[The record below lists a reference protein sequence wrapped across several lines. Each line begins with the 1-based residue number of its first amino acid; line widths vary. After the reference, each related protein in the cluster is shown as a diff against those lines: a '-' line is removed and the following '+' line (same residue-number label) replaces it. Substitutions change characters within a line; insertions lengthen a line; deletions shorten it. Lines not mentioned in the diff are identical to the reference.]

1 MDNVRN
7 NIWNNANMK
16 EADIIFGLYYEFHN
30 SIVYNGIVKHDVVFG
45 RALDKKFI
53 DYINSNDIENIGYKE
68 LFNNF
73 IDHILNEFNIEE
85 SDNILSAKRI
95 FMIDVNSFRKDV
107 NNIDEIFPWIN
118 IINKLDLSYYNK
130 SELNRIISNYLSYTF
145 DILNTFYDE
154 DTMINIQ
161 ELIINNVTNYL
172 SNINGDSFSFELFNN
187 EFYDNNR
194 RFINSLIKDNK
205 FDILNLNNSDE
216 DVNYIKKI
224 LNKDEYKIFIG
235 LIRESLIYG
244 DSDKLETDSFTYV
257 NSDLKMNKLKFY
269 YRLKSL
275 SSKLKE
281 EPKIKRKIR

>member
-68 LFNNF
+68 LFNSF
-73 IDHILNEFNIEE
+73 IDYILNEFNIEE

-95 FMIDVNSFRKDV
+95 FMIDVNSFREDV

-205 FDILNLNNSDE
+205 FDILNLNNNDE

>member
-68 LFNNF
+68 LFNSF

-95 FMIDVNSFRKDV
+95 FMIDVNSFREDV

-194 RFINSLIKDNK
+194 NFINSLIKDNK
-205 FDILNLNNSDE
+205 FDILNLNNNDE

-257 NSDLKMNKLKFY
+257 NSDLKMSKFKFY

>member
-7 NIWNNANMK
+7 SIWNNANMK

-45 RALDKKFI
+45 RVLDKKFI

-73 IDHILNEFNIEE
+73 IDHILSEFDIEE

-95 FMIDVNSFRKDV
+95 FMIDVNSFREDV

-145 DILNTFYDE
+145 DTLNTFYDE
-154 DTMINIQ
+154 DTMINTQ
-161 ELIINNVTNYL
+161 ELIVNNITNYL
-172 SNINGDSFSFELFNN
+172 SSINGDSFSFELFNN

-194 RFINSLIKDNK
+194 KFINSLIKDNK
-205 FDILNLNNSDE
+205 FDILNLNNNDE

-257 NSDLKMNKLKFY
+257 NEDLKMNKFKFY

-275 SSKLKE
+275 SSKLKKE
-281 EPKIKRKIR
+281 TNVKRKIR

>member
-1 MDNVRN
+1 M
-7 NIWNNANMK
+7 
-16 EADIIFGLYYEFHN
+16 
-30 SIVYNGIVKHDVVFG
+30 
-45 RALDKKFI
+45 
-53 DYINSNDIENIGYKE
+53 
-68 LFNNF
+68 
-73 IDHILNEFNIEE
+73 
-85 SDNILSAKRI
+85 
-95 FMIDVNSFRKDV
+95 
-107 NNIDEIFPWIN
+107 
-118 IINKLDLSYYNK
+118 
-130 SELNRIISNYLSYTF
+130 SYTF

-281 EPKIKRKIR
+281 DPKIKRKIR

>member
-7 NIWNNANMK
+7 SIWSNANMK

-30 SIVYNGIVKHDVVFG
+30 SVVYNGIVKHDVVFG

-68 LFNNF
+68 LFNSF
-73 IDHILNEFNIEE
+73 IDYILNEFNIEE

-95 FMIDVNSFRKDV
+95 FMIDVNSFKEDV

-145 DILNTFYDE
+145 DTLNTFYDE

-205 FDILNLNNSDE
+205 FDILNLNNNDE

-257 NSDLKMNKLKFY
+257 NSDLKMSKFKFY

>member
-7 NIWNNANMK
+7 NIWNNVNMK

-30 SIVYNGIVKHDVVFG
+30 SVVYNGIVKHDVVFG

-73 IDHILNEFNIEE
+73 IDHILNEFDIEE

-95 FMIDVNSFRKDV
+95 FMIDVNSFKEDV

-194 RFINSLIKDNK
+194 NFINSLIKDNK

-257 NSDLKMNKLKFY
+257 NSDLKMNKLNFY

-281 EPKIKRKIR
+281 DPKIKRKIR

>member
-68 LFNNF
+68 LFNSF
-73 IDHILNEFNIEE
+73 IDYILNEFNIEE

-95 FMIDVNSFRKDV
+95 FMIDVNSFKEDV

-145 DILNTFYDE
+145 DTLNTFYDE

-205 FDILNLNNSDE
+205 FDILNLNNNDE

-281 EPKIKRKIR
+281 EPKVKRKIR

>member
-68 LFNNF
+68 LFNSF
-73 IDHILNEFNIEE
+73 IDYILNEFNIEE

-257 NSDLKMNKLKFY
+257 NKDLKMNKLKFY

-281 EPKIKRKIR
+281 EPKVKRKIR

>member
-7 NIWNNANMK
+7 SIWNNANMK

-45 RALDKKFI
+45 RVLDKKFI

-73 IDHILNEFNIEE
+73 IDHILSEFDIEE

-95 FMIDVNSFRKDV
+95 FMIDVNSFREDV

-145 DILNTFYDE
+145 DTLNTFYDE
-154 DTMINIQ
+154 DTMINTQ
-161 ELIINNVTNYL
+161 ELIVNNITNYL
-172 SNINGDSFSFELFNN
+172 SSINGDSFSFELFNN

-194 RFINSLIKDNK
+194 KFINSLIKDNK
-205 FDILNLNNSDE
+205 FDILNLNNNDE

-257 NSDLKMNKLKFY
+257 NKDLKMNKLKFY

>member
-68 LFNNF
+68 LFNSF
-73 IDHILNEFNIEE
+73 IDYILNEFNIEE

-95 FMIDVNSFRKDV
+95 FMIDVNSFKEDV

-194 RFINSLIKDNK
+194 NFINYLIKDNK
-205 FDILNLNNSDE
+205 FDILNLNNNDE

-257 NSDLKMNKLKFY
+257 NNDLKMSKFKFY

>member
-7 NIWNNANMK
+7 SIWSNANMK

-73 IDHILNEFNIEE
+73 IDHILNEFDVEE
-85 SDNILSAKRI
+85 SDSILSAKRI
-95 FMIDVNSFRKDV
+95 FMIDVNSFKEDV

-205 FDILNLNNSDE
+205 FDILNLNNNDE

-257 NSDLKMNKLKFY
+257 NSDLKMSKFKFY

>member
-95 FMIDVNSFRKDV
+95 FMIDVNSFKEDV

-194 RFINSLIKDNK
+194 NFINYLIKDNK
-205 FDILNLNNSDE
+205 FDILNLNNNDE

-244 DSDKLETDSFTYV
+244 DSDKLEIDSFTYV
-257 NSDLKMNKLKFY
+257 NNDLKMSKFKFY

>member
-45 RALDKKFI
+45 RVLDKKFI

-95 FMIDVNSFRKDV
+95 FMIDVNSFKEDV

-205 FDILNLNNSDE
+205 FDILNLNNNDE

-257 NSDLKMNKLKFY
+257 NSDLKMSKFKFY

>member
-7 NIWNNANMK
+7 SIWSNANMK

-73 IDHILNEFNIEE
+73 IDHILSEFNIEE

-95 FMIDVNSFRKDV
+95 FMIDVNSFKEDV

-145 DILNTFYDE
+145 DTLNTFYDE

-161 ELIINNVTNYL
+161 ELIVNNVTNYL
-172 SNINGDSFSFELFNN
+172 SNIDSNSFSFELFNK

-194 RFINSLIKDNK
+194 NFINSLIKDNK
-205 FDILNLNNSDE
+205 FDILNLNNNDE

-257 NSDLKMNKLKFY
+257 NSDLKMSKLKFY

-281 EPKIKRKIR
+281 EPKVKRKIR

>member
-7 NIWNNANMK
+7 SIWSNANMK

-73 IDHILNEFNIEE
+73 IDYILNEFNIEE

-95 FMIDVNSFRKDV
+95 FMIDVNSFREDV

-205 FDILNLNNSDE
+205 FDILNLNNNDE

-224 LNKDEYKIFIG
+224 LNKDAYKIFIG

-281 EPKIKRKIR
+281 EPKVKRKIR

>member
-68 LFNNF
+68 LFNSF
-73 IDHILNEFNIEE
+73 IDYILNEFNIEE

>member
-68 LFNNF
+68 LFNSF
-73 IDHILNEFNIEE
+73 IDYILNEFNIEE

-95 FMIDVNSFRKDV
+95 FMIDVNSFREDV

-172 SNINGDSFSFELFNN
+172 SNINGDFFSFELFNN

-205 FDILNLNNSDE
+205 FDILNLNNNDE

>member
-68 LFNNF
+68 LFNSF
-73 IDHILNEFNIEE
+73 IDYILNEFNIEE

-95 FMIDVNSFRKDV
+95 FMIDVNSFREDV

-145 DILNTFYDE
+145 DTLNTFYDE

-275 SSKLKE
+275 SSKLKK

>member
-45 RALDKKFI
+45 RVLDKKFI

-95 FMIDVNSFRKDV
+95 FMIDVNSFKEDV

-145 DILNTFYDE
+145 DTLNTFYDE

-194 RFINSLIKDNK
+194 NFINSLIKDNK
-205 FDILNLNNSDE
+205 FDILNLNNNDE

-257 NSDLKMNKLKFY
+257 NSDLKMSKFKFY

>member
-7 NIWNNANMK
+7 SIWNNANMK

-73 IDHILNEFNIEE
+73 IDHILSEFDIEE

-95 FMIDVNSFRKDV
+95 FMIDVNSFREDV

-154 DTMINIQ
+154 DTMINTQ
-161 ELIINNVTNYL
+161 ELIVNNITNYL
-172 SNINGDSFSFELFNN
+172 SSINGDSFSFELFNN

-194 RFINSLIKDNK
+194 KFINSLIKDNK
-205 FDILNLNNSDE
+205 FDILNLNNNDE

-269 YRLKSL
+269 YRLKNL

>member
-145 DILNTFYDE
+145 DTLNTFYDE

-275 SSKLKE
+275 SSKLKKE
-281 EPKIKRKIR
+281 SKIKRKIR

>member
-7 NIWNNANMK
+7 SIWSNANMK

-73 IDHILNEFNIEE
+73 IDHILSEFNIEE

-95 FMIDVNSFRKDV
+95 FMIDVNSFKEDV

-145 DILNTFYDE
+145 DTLNTFYDE

-161 ELIINNVTNYL
+161 ELIVNNVTNYL
-172 SNINGDSFSFELFNN
+172 SNIDSNFFSFELFNK

-194 RFINSLIKDNK
+194 NFINSLIKDNK
-205 FDILNLNNSDE
+205 FDILNLNNNDE

-257 NSDLKMNKLKFY
+257 NSDLKMSKLKFY

-281 EPKIKRKIR
+281 EPKVKRKIR

>member
-7 NIWNNANMK
+7 NIWSNANIK

-45 RALDKKFI
+45 RTLDKKFI

-73 IDHILNEFNIEE
+73 IDHILNEFNVEE
-85 SDNILSAKRI
+85 SDSILSAKRI
-95 FMIDVNSFRKDV
+95 FMIDVNSFREDV

-118 IINKLDLSYYNK
+118 VINKLDLSYYNK

-145 DILNTFYDE
+145 DTLNTFYDE
-154 DTMINIQ
+154 NTMINTQ

-172 SNINGDSFSFELFNN
+172 SNIDSNSFSFELFNN

-194 RFINSLIKDNK
+194 KFINSLIKDNK
-205 FDILNLNNSDE
+205 FNILNLNDNDE
-216 DVNYIKKI
+216 DVIYIKKI

-235 LIRESLIYG
+235 LIRETLIYG

-257 NSDLKMNKLKFY
+257 NNDLKMSKFKFY

-281 EPKIKRKIR
+281 EPKVKRKIR

>member
-7 NIWNNANMK
+7 SIWSNANMK

-73 IDHILNEFNIEE
+73 IDYILNEFNIEE

-95 FMIDVNSFRKDV
+95 FMIDVNSFREDV

-205 FDILNLNNSDE
+205 FDILNLNNNDE

-281 EPKIKRKIR
+281 DPKIKRKIR

>member
-68 LFNNF
+68 LFNSF
-73 IDHILNEFNIEE
+73 IDYILNEFNIEE

-95 FMIDVNSFRKDV
+95 FMIDVNSFREDV

-145 DILNTFYDE
+145 DTLNTFYDE

>member
-281 EPKIKRKIR
+281 EPKIKKKIR